1 MGKLET
7 YKHPGEPTQETYE
20 AWQVFGA
27 GIENVGRDGKPT
39 TQPLREPKDD
49 EVLVRIDV
57 LGLCLSDM
65 KIIKLGGD
73 HPRLRGRDLANDPT
87 VLGHECA
94 CTVVKVGK
102 QWQDKFKPGDRC
114 IVQADIYVNGVSYAF
129 GYTIP
134 GGLAEYSYLDPR
146 ALDGDEGCYL
156 LPVKDDTGYSQS
168 ALAEPWACVEMSY
181 CLEERLTLKEGGKRL
196 LLLADSGD
204 GAAYSQGAGEALTV
218 PRSLEGMP
226 EDDDFDD
233 IIVEMPTP
241 AIVNAVAQRLA
252 KNGNLWLLGAAEED
266 GLVQLD
272 VGAIHYE
279 NQRVFGGGGTLE
291 EVARANARN
300 DLKPGGTSLF
310 IGAGGPMGQMHVQ
323 RAIEIEKSSGT
334 VVVTDLDQGR
344 LDHIG
349 HRFGHMAEE
358 KGVNLHLVCVKDY
371 PTTEALDAYLKE
383 FAPGGYD
390 DVCVLVPV
398 PALCTEGV
406 SLAGANA
413 FVNIFAGVPAGTLAH
428 IPLGA
433 LCKGAKLIG
442 CSGSRISDLRRILAM
457 VESGQLDT
465 NRSVAAIGGLRAAH
479 EGLQG
484 VRDAKYPGKTVIYTQ
499 ISDLPLMALE
509 EIKDKVPGLE
519 EKLSPEG
526 GWTKEAEVALLERF
540 LS

>member
-1 MGKLET
+1 MGKLDT
-7 YKHPGEPTQETYE
+7 YKKPGAPTQESYE

-27 GIENVGRDGKPT
+27 GIENVGRDGKPVT
-39 TQPLREPKDD
+39 VPLREPNDD
-49 EVLVRIDV
+49 EVLIRVDA

-102 QWQDKFKPGDRC
+102 QWQDKFTPGDRC
-114 IVQADIYVNGVSYAF
+114 IVQADIYVNGVSFAF

-146 ALDGDEGCYL
+146 ALDGDDGCYL
-156 LPVKDDTGYSQS
+156 LPVQDHTGYSQS

-181 CLEERLTLKEGGKRL
+181 CLEERLTLKANGKRL
-196 LLLADSGD
+196 IIAETPSETDQRI
-204 GAAYSQGAGEALTV
+204 QGASEAV
-218 PRSLEGMP
+218 CIPRTLEGMP
-226 EDDDFDD
+226 QAGDFDD
-233 IIVEMPTP
+233 IIVERPTP
-241 AIVNAVAQRLA
+241 AIVNAAAQRLA
-252 KNGNLWLLGAAEED
+252 KGGNLWLLGDAEED

-279 NQRVFGGGGTLE
+279 NKRVFGGGGTLE
-291 EVARANARN
+291 EVAQANARN
-300 DLKPGGTSLF
+300 DLKAGGTSLF

-323 RAIEIEKSSGT
+323 RAIEKDGNSGI

-349 HRFGHMAEE
+349 NRFGHMAEE
-358 KGVNLHLVCVKDY
+358 KGVALHLICVKDF
-371 PTTEALDAYLKE
+371 PSTEALDAHLKT
-383 FAPGGYD
+383 FAPNGYD

-406 SLAGANA
+406 QLAGPNS
-413 FVNIFAGVPAGTLAH
+413 FVNIFAGVPAGTLAN
-428 IPLGA
+428 IPLSA
-433 LCKGAKLIG
+433 VCKGAKLIG
-442 CSGSRISDLRRILAM
+442 CSGSRISDLRRILEL
-457 VESGQLDT
+457 VESGHLDT

-499 ISDLPLMALE
+499 IPDLPLMALE

-526 GWTKEAEVALLERF
+526 GWTKEAEQALLEKY